1 MVVQGELTTR
11 VQEILDN
18 NLIMQWEKISGSYG
32 LLSRGGSLNL
42 LVEEVIKA
50 RLINLLRDG

>member
-32 LLSRGGSLNL
+32 LLS
-42 LVEEVIKA
+42 
-50 RLINLLRDG
+50 

>member
-1 MVVQGELTTR
+1 MGQLWSIVL
-11 VQEILDN
+11 
-18 NLIMQWEKISGSYG
+18 
-32 LLSRGGSLNL
+32 GGSLNL